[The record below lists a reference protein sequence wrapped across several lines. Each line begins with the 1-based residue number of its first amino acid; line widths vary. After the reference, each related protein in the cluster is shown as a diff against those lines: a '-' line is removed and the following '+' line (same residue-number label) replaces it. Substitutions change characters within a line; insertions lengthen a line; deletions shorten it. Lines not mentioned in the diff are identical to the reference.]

1 VVYLSEKHRFPVLA
15 MIIVLISLP
24 ALSRSAH
31 ALPNAMSHRNISM
44 RVSPTYIVAEVCDGD
59 FIGPIKVSNT
69 GSLPLD
75 LQGFI
80 SEGGH
85 DKNGI
90 PIFSD
95 PSGNTLKCG
104 VFLTLEPTEFRL
116 MPGESRWIKVRAHVS
131 DTFSGGAY
139 PIIVFQG
146 QPAKEMHSRELLTSA
161 QVGVL
166 TLITVTSRRKQDSIY
181 ASPNIEYVALSQDP
195 VDKSLIVS
203 AICENQG
210 NIHTTLSGT
219 AVIIS
224 YLGQPA
230 SSAKLTPA
238 VCLPGHKRV
247 ITARFKPFTLNKG
260 IYIAEV
266 LVNSEGNTH
275 PSIPVAFQV
284 AENGMISAIHMD
296 LAHP

>member
-1 VVYLSEKHRFPVLA
+1 

-104 VFLTLEPTEFRL
+104 VFLTLEPTKFRL

-219 AVIIS
+219 AVIRS